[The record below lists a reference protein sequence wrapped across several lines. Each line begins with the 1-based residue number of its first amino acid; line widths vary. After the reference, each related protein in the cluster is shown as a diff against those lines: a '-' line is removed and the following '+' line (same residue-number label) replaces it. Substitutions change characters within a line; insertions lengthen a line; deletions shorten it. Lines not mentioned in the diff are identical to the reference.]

1 MMKLKKYYY
10 IFIVSAFLIL
20 NFSGFAQER
29 NLWLSIDKNSVKSK
43 LLDGKA
49 NVISHK
55 TFVLDTDYL
64 KSRLDLISK
73 QVSFT
78 SGTNL
83 VEFPDQNG
91 ILKKYAIKETSL
103 MHPDLAAKFPDIK
116 SYSGYDVNNKSTSI
130 HFTVNSLGLYAMILS
145 PDNGTIYIDPYTED
159 RKKYMVYLKKD
170 IIKNGTF
177 ECLTKSEVVNKT
189 IQSNKKFANDL
200 KLRTFRLALAA
211 TEEYATFHVNSAGVG
226 AGSTRN
232 DSINAV
238 MSAFTITM
246 ARVNAIFERDV
257 ALTMQLVANNDQLI
271 FLQTDPGED
280 PYSNS
285 DGSAMLSQN
294 QTTIDNIIGTA
305 NYDIGH
311 VFSTGGGGVA
321 YLGSP
326 CGSFKAGGV
335 TGNVTPVGDRF
346 DIDYVAHEM
355 GHQFG
360 AHHTFNGNASN
371 CNGNR
376 YNDTAVEPGS
386 GSTIMAYA
394 GICTPQNVQ
403 NNSDDYFHAV
413 SIKEMFDNI
422 STGASQ
428 CALKTDFIANLN
440 APTVNAGNDYIIP
453 RSTPF
458 VLRGE
463 GSDADGDE
471 ITFTWEQIDNEVIGI
486 QIPPTSTQTGGAVFR
501 SLAPTKMPDR
511 YMPKLSTVLSG
522 FTSSIWEVVPSV
534 SRTMNFSLTVRDD
547 VVGEG
552 QTANDTMMITVNDTA
567 GPFTVTSQNVE
578 GITWEEGSVETITWN
593 VAGTDANG
601 IDVSNVNILLSLD
614 GGLTFPITLVS
625 NTPNDGEKE
634 ITVPNTPA
642 PDVRVL
648 IEAVG
653 NIFYAVNSESF
664 SIGSFET
671 SCTAYNS
678 ADVPKSIPDNSTS
691 GVTSVIN
698 VIDDFTV
705 TDVNVNIDITHTW
718 LTDLQI
724 YLKAPDGTE
733 VLIYDRSCA
742 PGVQRQN
749 INVTFDDDAS
759 LTICDNADPAISG
772 TSQPANILAAF
783 NGVSSFGDWILK
795 VVDNAQVDIG
805 TLNNWS
811 VELCQTNQTVS
822 IDDPSFS
829 EFKVYPNPFENSI
842 NLLLNVDS
850 IDDVMISL
858 FDVSGRMIINK
869 RFANPSFIF
878 REELNFDN
886 LAKGIYVLSVQIGNS
901 KASKKIIK
909 Y

>member
-1 MMKLKKYYY
+1 MMKLKKYCF
-10 IFIVSAFLIL
+10 IFLVSLYL
-20 NFSGFAQER
+20 MQSFSGFAQER
-29 NLWLSIDKNSVKSK
+29 NLWLSINKNNVKSK
-43 LLDGKA
+43 LLAGKA

-64 KSRLDLISK
+64 KDRLNSISK
-73 QVSFT
+73 ISQPLSIANFI
-78 SGTNL
+78 
-83 VEFPDQNG
+83 EFPDQNG

-103 MHPDLAAKFPDIK
+103 MHPDLATKFPDIK
-116 SYSGYDVNNKSTSI
+116 TYSGYDIKNKSSTI
-130 HFTVNSLGLYAMILS
+130 HFTLNSLGLYAMILT
-145 PDNGTIYIDPYTED
+145 PDIGTIYIDPYTED

-177 ECLTKSEVVNKT
+177 ECLTKSETVKKT

-211 TEEYATFHVNSAGVG
+211 TEEYATFHVNAAGVG

-246 ARVNAIFERDV
+246 ARVNAVFERDV

-285 DGSAMLSQN
+285 DGSAMLTEN
-294 QTTIDNIIGTA
+294 QTTIDNIVGTA

-321 YLGSP
+321 FLGSP
-326 CGSFKAGGV
+326 CGPAKAGGV
-335 TGNVTPVGDRF
+335 TGNVTPVGDSF

-428 CALKTDFIANLN
+428 CALQTGFIANLN
-440 APTVNAGNDYIIP
+440 APTANAGNDFIIP
-453 RSTPF
+453 KSTPF
-458 VLRGE
+458 VLKGE
-463 GSDADGDE
+463 GFDADGDE
-471 ITFTWEQIDNEVIGI
+471 ITYAWEQIDNEVVGI
-486 QIPPTSTQTGGAVFR
+486 QIPPTATQTAGTVFR
-501 SLAPTKMPDR
+501 SLPPTKMTDR
-511 YMPKLSTVLSG
+511 YMPKLSTVISG
-522 FTSSIWEVVPSV
+522 FTSSIWEVIPSI
-534 SRTMNFSLTVRDD
+534 SRTLNFSLTVRDD
-547 VVGEG
+547 AVGEG
-552 QTANDTMMITVNDTA
+552 QTANDTMTITVNDAA

-578 GITWEEGSVETITWN
+578 SITWAEGGLETITWN
-593 VAGTDANG
+593 VAGTDSNG
-601 IDVSNVNILLSLD
+601 INVSHVNILLSLD
-614 GGLTFPITLVS
+614 GGSTFPITLAS

-634 ITVPNTPA
+634 ITVPNTPS
-642 PDVRVL
+642 PDVRLL
-648 IEAVG
+648 IEAVD

-671 SCTAYNS
+671 TCTTYDS
-678 ADVPKSIPDNSTS
+678 TDIPKTIPDNSST

-698 VIDDFTV
+698 IVDDFTI
-705 TDVNVNIDITHTW
+705 TDVNVSVDVTHTW

-749 INVTFDDDAS
+749 INAIFDDDAS
-759 LTICDNADPAISG
+759 STICNNADPAISG
-772 TSQPANILAAF
+772 TTQPANLLAAF
-783 NGVSSFGDWILK
+783 NGISSFGNWILK
-795 VVDNAQVDIG
+795 VVDNAPVDIG

-822 IDDPSFS
+822 VEDITFKD
-829 EFKVYPNPFENSI
+829 FKVFPNPFENSI
-842 NLLLNVDS
+842 NLFLNVNSD
-850 IDDVMISL
+850 DDVLISIY
-858 FDVSGRMIINK
+858 DVRGRMIINK
-869 RFANPSFIF
+869 KFPNPSFIF

-886 LAKGIYVLSVQIGNS
+886 LAEGIYVLTVQSGSS

>member
-1 MMKLKKYYY
+1 
-10 IFIVSAFLIL
+10 
-20 NFSGFAQER
+20 
-29 NLWLSIDKNSVKSK
+29 
-43 LLDGKA
+43 
-49 NVISHK
+49 
-55 TFVLDTDYL
+55 VLDTDYL
-64 KSRLDLISK
+64 KNHLNLISK
-73 QVSFT
+73 RSPSSSVVSI
-78 SGTNL
+78 
-83 VEFPDQNG
+83 VAFPDQNG

-103 MHPDLAAKFPDIK
+103 MHPDLAVKFPGIK
-116 SYSGYDVNNKSTSI
+116 SFSGYDINNKSASI
-130 HFTVNSLGLYAMILS
+130 HFTMNSLGLYAMILS

-177 ECLTKSEVVNKT
+177 ECLTKSEVVKKT

-246 ARVNAIFERDV
+246 ARVNAVFERDV

-271 FLQTDPGED
+271 FLQTDPGND

-285 DGSAMLSQN
+285 DGSAMLTEN

-326 CGSFKAGGV
+326 CGSLKAGGV
-335 TGNVTPVGDRF
+335 TGNVTPVGDSF

-376 YNDTAVEPGS
+376 NNDTAVEPGS

-428 CALKTDFIANLN
+428 CALQTGFIVNLN
-440 APTVNAGNDYIIP
+440 APTANAGNDFIIP
-453 RSTPF
+453 KSTPF
-458 VLRGE
+458 VLKGE
-463 GSDADGDE
+463 GFDADGDE
-471 ITFTWEQIDNEVIGI
+471 ITYTWEQIDNEVVGI
-486 QIPPTSTQTGGAVFR
+486 QIPPTTTQTAGAVFR
-501 SLAPTKMPDR
+501 SLPPTKMPDR
-511 YMPKLSTVLSG
+511 YMPKLSTVISG
-522 FTSSIWEVVPSV
+522 FTSSIWEVVPSI
-534 SRTMNFSLTVRDD
+534 SRTLDFSLTVRDD

-552 QTANDTMMITVNDTA
+552 QTANDTMTITVNDTA

-578 GITWEEGSVETITWN
+578 GIIWAEGGKETITWN
-593 VAGTDANG
+593 VAGTDING
-601 IDVSNVNILLSLD
+601 IDVSHVNILLSLD
-614 GGLTFPITLVS
+614 GGSTFPILLAS

-634 ITVPNTPA
+634 ITVPNTPS
-642 PDVRVL
+642 PDVRLLV
-648 IEAVG
+648 EAVD

-671 SCTAYNS
+671 SCNTYDS
-678 ADVPKSIPDNSTS
+678 TDIPKTIPDNSST
-691 GVTSVIN
+691 GVTSIIN
-698 VIDDFTV
+698 IIDDFTV
-705 TDVNVNIDITHTW
+705 TDVNVSVDITHTW

-724 YLKAPDGTE
+724 YLKAPNGTE

-749 INVTFDDDAS
+749 INAIFDDDAS
-759 LTICDNADPAISG
+759 LTICNNADPAISG
-772 TSQPANILAAF
+772 TTQPANLLAAF
-783 NGVSSFGDWILK
+783 NGISSFGDWVLK
-795 VVDNAQVDIG
+795 VVDNAPVDIG

-822 IDDPSFS
+822 IEDITFS
-829 EFKVYPNPFENSI
+829 DFKVFPNPFENSI
-842 NLLLNVDS
+842 NLLLNVNS
-850 IDDVMISL
+850 ADDVLISIY
-858 FDVSGRMIINK
+858 DVRGRMIINK
-869 RFANPSFIF
+869 NFPNQNFIF

-886 LAKGIYVLSVQIGNS
+886 LAKGIYVLSVQIGSS

>member
-1 MMKLKKYYY
+1 
-10 IFIVSAFLIL
+10 
-20 NFSGFAQER
+20 
-29 NLWLSIDKNSVKSK
+29 
-43 LLDGKA
+43 
-49 NVISHK
+49 
-55 TFVLDTDYL
+55 
-64 KSRLDLISK
+64 
-73 QVSFT
+73 
-78 SGTNL
+78 
-83 VEFPDQNG
+83 
-91 ILKKYAIKETSL
+91 
-103 MHPDLAAKFPDIK
+103 
-116 SYSGYDVNNKSTSI
+116 
-130 HFTVNSLGLYAMILS
+130 
-145 PDNGTIYIDPYTED
+145 
-159 RKKYMVYLKKD
+159 
-170 IIKNGTF
+170 
-177 ECLTKSEVVNKT
+177 
-189 IQSNKKFANDL
+189 
-200 KLRTFRLALAA
+200 
-211 TEEYATFHVNSAGVG
+211 
-226 AGSTRN
+226 
-232 DSINAV
+232 
-238 MSAFTITM
+238 
-246 ARVNAIFERDV
+246 
-257 ALTMQLVANNDQLI
+257 
-271 FLQTDPGED
+271 
-280 PYSNS
+280 
-285 DGSAMLSQN
+285 
-294 QTTIDNIIGTA
+294 
-305 NYDIGH
+305 
-311 VFSTGGGGVA
+311 
-321 YLGSP
+321 
-326 CGSFKAGGV
+326 
-335 TGNVTPVGDRF
+335 
-346 DIDYVAHEM
+346 
-355 GHQFG
+355 
-360 AHHTFNGNASN
+360 
-371 CNGNR
+371 
-376 YNDTAVEPGS
+376 
-386 GSTIMAYA
+386 
-394 GICTPQNVQ
+394 
-403 NNSDDYFHAV
+403 
-413 SIKEMFDNI
+413 
-422 STGASQ
+422 
-428 CALKTDFIANLN
+428 
-440 APTVNAGNDYIIP
+440 
-453 RSTPF
+453 
-458 VLRGE
+458 
-463 GSDADGDE
+463 
-471 ITFTWEQIDNEVIGI
+471 
-486 QIPPTSTQTGGAVFR
+486 
-501 SLAPTKMPDR
+501 
-511 YMPKLSTVLSG
+511 MPKLSTVLSG

-534 SRTMNFSLTVRDD
+534 NRTMNFSLTVRDD

-578 GITWEEGSVETITWN
+578 NITWEEGSLETITWN

-678 ADVPKSIPDNSTS
+678 TDVPKSIPDNSTS
-691 GVTSVIN
+691 GVISVIN
-698 VIDDFTV
+698 IVDDFTV

-749 INVTFDDDAS
+749 INVTFDDVAS

-772 TSQPANILAAF
+772 TSQPANMLAAF
-783 NGVSSFGDWILK
+783 NGVSSFGVWILK
-795 VVDNAQVDIG
+795 VVDNAPVDVGI
-805 TLNNWS
+805 LNNWS